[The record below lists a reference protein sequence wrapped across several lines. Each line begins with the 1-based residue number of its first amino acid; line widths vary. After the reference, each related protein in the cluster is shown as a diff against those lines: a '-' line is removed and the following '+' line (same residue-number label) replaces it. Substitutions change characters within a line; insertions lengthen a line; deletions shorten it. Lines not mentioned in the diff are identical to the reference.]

1 MVIDEVKADIEAW
14 LINFVEIPHPALGNW
29 APCPYAR
36 KARLDNKY
44 SVRIGTSLSADLIN
58 AASEGMGDQ
67 DVYIYVY
74 NPSDY
79 NPEEFENTIDST
91 NEETLVPI
99 DMLALSDHPGISEV
113 VNGVH
118 FNQGKYALALVQ
130 SLSKLHSH
138 AQILG
143 KKGFYTGWDEEYLQ
157 GLFTNR
163 EDPRVIR
170 KN

>member
-14 LINFVEIPHPALGNW
+14 LINFIEIPHPALGNW

-44 SVRIGTSLSADLIN
+44 SVRIGTSLSADLIDV
-58 AASEGMGDQ
+58 AREGMGDQ

-74 NPSDY
+74 DPSSYTVND
-79 NPEEFENTIDST
+79 FENIIDDV
-91 NEETLVPI
+91 NAGLLVPM
-99 DMLALSDHPGISEV
+99 DMLVLGDHPDDPEI
-113 VNGVH
+113 VNGVK

-130 SLSKLHSH
+130 SRSKLHSH
-138 AQILG
+138 AQVLG
-143 KKGFYTGWDEEYLQ
+143 MKGFYNGWDEEYLQ

-163 EDPRVIR
+163 EDPRAIR

>member
-44 SVRIGTSLSADLIN
+44 SVRIGTSLSD
-58 AASEGMGDQ
+58 
-67 DVYIYVY
+67 
-74 NPSDY
+74 
-79 NPEEFENTIDST
+79 PEEFENTINST